1 MKIFNS
7 INEIE
12 NIEPTALALGNF
24 DGIHLGHKAL
34 IETTVNSARSQGI
47 KPAVFTFANHP
58 RNIIAGENIVKNII
72 YFDEKA
78 KIIKDLGVDYL
89 FNIPF
94 DLELMNMTPK
104 EFVENLLIKRFNM
117 KSGYC
122 GFNYRF
128 GKNAAGTPETLKEFG
143 KNHNFSIDV
152 LDPVIIDG
160 QIVSSTLIRELITEG
175 KVVMCLKYLGRLY
188 AIDGEVVVGH
198 RLGKTIGFPT
208 SNLIIDEDMVSPAN
222 GVYITICIYNGVE
235 YPSITNVGVKPT
247 IGINKKNVETHIF
260 GFENEL
266 YGKNIRVEFLIKT
279 RDERKFESID
289 ELASQITR
297 DCIAAKAYF
306 SK

>member
-7 INEIE
+7 IGEIE
-12 NIEPTALALGNF
+12 HIEPTALALGNF
-24 DGIHLGHKAL
+24 DGVHLGHKAL
-34 IETTVNSARSQGI
+34 IEATVNRASEKGI
-47 KPAVFTFANHP
+47 KSAVFTFANHP

-78 KIIKDLGVDYL
+78 KIIEGLGVDYL

-94 DLELMNMTPK
+94 DQALMNMTPK
-104 EFVENLLIKRFNM
+104 EFTQDLLISRFNM

-128 GKNAAGTPETLKEFG
+128 GKNAAGSPEVLKEYG
-143 KNHNFSIDV
+143 KELDFNIEV

-175 KVVMCLKYLGRLY
+175 KVDMCLKYLGRLY
-188 AIDGEVVVGH
+188 AIDGEVVVGN

-260 GFENEL
+260 GFDNEL

-279 RDERKFESID
+279 RDERKFGTID
-289 ELASQITR
+289 ELAAQITK